1 MERGTPD
8 RTSSAPPSSS
18 RSPPSRSCCPPHS
31 NRRPVGRP
39 AAPRPYD
46 RWPRLNLPATLAP
59 KVTDLGRPTSGEYG
73 LRFQICGRLAVVLGG
88 KHVGEAELAGR
99 QGHRLWTYLV
109 LNRSRPVGRDELAA
123 AVWSDD
129 LPDAWDEALSALAS
143 RIRAALRPITQ
154 EAPAL
159 QIQHATGRYMLET
172 PAGTFVD
179 HERARAALHE
189 AELASRKSE
198 LARTWTEARVALE
211 ICRRGF
217 LAGDEAPW
225 IIGQRRLLLEV
236 THRAFELLTS
246 ADLERGRPE
255 DAATSARQLVELDPL
270 RESGYRLL
278 MRALAANGARTDA
291 FRLHERCRR
300 TLPDVAA
307 AAPSR

>member
-1 MERGTPD
+1 VNEL
-8 RTSSAPPSSS
+8 
-18 RSPPSRSCCPPHS
+18 
-31 NRRPVGRP
+31 GRP
-39 AAPRPYD
+39 A
-46 RWPRLNLPATLAP
+46 
-59 KVTDLGRPTSGEYG
+59 SGEYG

-88 KHVGEAELAGR
+88 NLVGEAELAGR

-109 LNRSRPVGRDELAA
+109 LNRARPVGRDELAA

-129 LPDAWDEALSALAS
+129 LPDAWDDALSALAS

-154 EAPAL
+154 EARAL

-225 IIGQRRLLLEV
+225 IIGQRRLLLEG

-278 MRALAANGARTDA
+278 MRALAASGDRGEA
-291 FRLHERCRR
+291 FRVMERCRQ
-300 TLPDVAA
+300 TLRDVAA
-307 AAPSR
+307 VAPSPETERVFHEVTAERL

>member
-1 MERGTPD
+1 MTFRMPGT
-8 RTSSAPPSSS
+8 
-18 RSPPSRSCCPPHS
+18 
-31 NRRPVGRP
+31 
-39 AAPRPYD
+39 
-46 RWPRLNLPATLAP
+46 
-59 KVTDLGRPTSGEYG
+59 
-73 LRFQICGRLAVVLGG
+73 
-88 KHVGEAELAGR
+88 
-99 QGHRLWTYLV
+99 
-109 LNRSRPVGRDELAA
+109 
-123 AVWSDD
+123 
-129 LPDAWDEALSALAS
+129 
-143 RIRAALRPITQ
+143 
-154 EAPAL
+154 APAL

-225 IIGQRRLLLEV
+225 IIGQRRLLLEG

-255 DAATSARQLVELDPL
+255 DAAASARQLVELDPL

-278 MRALAANGARTDA
+278 MRALAANGDRGEA
-291 FRLHERCRR
+291 FRVMERCRQ
-300 TLPDVAA
+300 TLRDVAA
-307 AAPSR
+307 VAPSPETERVFHEVTAEPL